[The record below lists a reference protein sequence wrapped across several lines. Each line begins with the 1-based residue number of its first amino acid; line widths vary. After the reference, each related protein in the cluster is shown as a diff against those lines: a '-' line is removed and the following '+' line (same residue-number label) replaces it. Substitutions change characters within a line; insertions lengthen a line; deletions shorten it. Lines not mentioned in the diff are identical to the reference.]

1 VKVLQTKV
9 KNAFLL
15 TKMQGD
21 FVVVDSNAKGV
32 RRTWSEV
39 VERGALGSNE
49 CNMSAKRVQQGLHLA
64 AGESTANTAKASMG
78 SRRRDS
84 QKGHI
89 TAVCNTKLGAN
100 GRGGSHSSE
109 KDACNKAS
117 KTTAKVARA
126 KAEVEWVM
134 PKPRPKKVV
143 TPIIDTQPAMIAKV
157 KTVGDWVMS
166 KDQTQQPNLLS
177 DRKDRPKPGPN
188 VQVATTAHSAVTNRR
203 GEAKRMLKETVKVIE
218 RMVAKIETP
227 CNIRRRGVSGYVED
241 GVSDADA
248 EEEAKVC
255 KTLFKCFQTLSK
267 VKGYGTGQG
276 ILSKGYNPSILGTI
290 KENVEDLW

>member
-1 VKVLQTKV
+1 MNCSLRNDPT
-9 KNAFLL
+9 
-15 TKMQGD
+15 
-21 FVVVDSNAKGV
+21 
-32 RRTWSEV
+32 
-39 VERGALGSNE
+39 
-49 CNMSAKRVQQGLHLA
+49 
-64 AGESTANTAKASMG
+64 
-78 SRRRDS
+78 S
-84 QKGHI
+84 QKSHI
-89 TAVCNTKLGAN
+89 TAVCNTKPGAE
-100 GRGGSHSSE
+100 GRGRSHSSE
-109 KDACNKAS
+109 KDVCNKAS

-126 KAEVEWVM
+126 KAEIEWVM

-188 VQVATTAHSAVTNRR
+188 LHFATPAHSAVTNRR
-203 GEAKRMLKETVKVIE
+203 GEAKHMLKETVKVIV

-227 CNIRRRGVSGYVED
+227 RNIRRKGVRGYVED

-267 VKGYGTGQG
+267 VKGYGTDQG